1 MMSIIKSLQSRLMP
15 RSQLNQLLIGEL
27 SWGRF
32 IGLLLFA
39 YAFFA
44 LYVYFRADRMIFLPQ
59 PASYQDTGEILKLP
73 VTDSEKISAI
83 YLPNP
88 QAAYT
93 LLYIHGNAEDLGDVR
108 PVLDRLHDWGFSLF
122 AYDYRGYGTSDGQPG
137 EKSAYQDA
145 EAAYAYLTQQLK
157 VPPDRIVVY
166 GRSVGGGSAVEL
178 ATRHPL
184 AGLILE
190 STFTSTFRVVAPIP
204 LLPFDKFDNLDK
216 IPQVRCPVL
225 VMHGQADSVIPFQHG
240 QKLYDAAPNP
250 KLHLWVEG
258 AGHNNF
264 AAIAGDRY
272 RATLIAFQRLIEKTE

>member
-1 MMSIIKSLQSRLMP
+1 MMSVITIQSQVML
-15 RSQLNQLLIGEL
+15 RSQLNPLLIGEL
-27 SWGRF
+27 SWGRL
-32 IGLLLFA
+32 IGSLLFV
-39 YAFFA
+39 YALFA

-88 QAAYT
+88 QATYT
-93 LLYIHGNAEDLGDVR
+93 LLYIHGNAEDLGDIR

-145 EAAYAYLTQQLK
+145 EAAYAYLMQQLK
-157 VPPDRIVVY
+157 VPPHRIVVY
-166 GRSVGGGSAVEL
+166 GRSVGGGSALEL
-178 ATRHPL
+178 ATRHSL

-190 STFTSTFRVVAPIP
+190 STFTSTFRVVVPFP
-204 LLPFDKFDNLDK
+204 LLPFDKFANLDK
-216 IPQVRCPVL
+216 IRQVRCPAL
-225 VMHGQADSVIPFQHG
+225 VMHGDADSVIPFQHG
-240 QKLYDAAPNP
+240 QKLYEAAPNP

-272 RATLIAFQRLIEKTE
+272 RATLMTFQRLLEKSK